1 MIKLSTLDAVNG
13 LTFDENLRLIP
24 FLDWNPL
31 THTH

>member
-13 LTFDENLRLIP
+13 LTFDEHLRLIP
-24 FLDWNPL
+24 FLDWYPL